1 MLAPRLAI
9 DLSGNAVRVVIGSLG
24 GPMWAASAELPT
36 GSATHGTV
44 TNSAEV
50 AKVLKQVL
58 AGAELKESRALIV
71 ANDSLAS
78 FRVLSFPR
86 DTSEPKIDAAVRAQL
101 PMDGSR
107 MGVQRYELTH
117 NGSDRTVFAVAFDRS
132 RVQAISEAVK
142 LAGLDPTV
150 VELKSLCLAR
160 VAPASECVV
169 LDLSVEPA
177 EAFLIS
183 GDVPR
188 LWHTFSVPNDGS
200 QAAAVATGIK
210 SVLNFHRR
218 QATGKGLASNLPVYI
233 TDQPKVRRFGP
244 AVSHLLGHSV
254 GAMPLLPRVPP
265 EVQDGTYLACLG
277 LLMRR
282 R

>member
-1 MLAPRLAI
+1 MPASRLAI
-9 DLSGNAVRVVIGSLG
+9 DLSGNAVRVVIGNPG
-24 GPMWAASAELPT
+24 GRMWA
-36 GSATHGTV
+36 GSAALPAGSSSNGTV
-44 TNSAEV
+44 TNGAEV

-58 AGAELKESRALIV
+58 AGAEFKENHALIV

-86 DTSEPKIDAAVRAQL
+86 DTIESKIDAAVRAQL

-132 RVQAISEAVK
+132 RVHAVGEAVR

-160 VAPASECVV
+160 VAPTSECMVV
-169 LDLSVEPA
+169 DLSVEPA
-177 EAFLIS
+177 EAYLIS

-188 LWHTFSVPNDGS
+188 LWHTFRVPNDRS
-200 QAAAVATGIK
+200 EATSIAAGIR

-218 QATGKGLASNLPVYI
+218 QANGTGLVLDLPVYF
-233 TDQPKVRRFGP
+233 TDQAIAQRIGP
-244 AVSHLLGHSV
+244 AVSDLLGHSV
-254 GAMPLLPRVPP
+254 SVMPHLPRVPP
-265 EVQDGTYLACLG
+265 EVQDGAYLACLG

>member
-1 MLAPRLAI
+1 MVAPRLAI
-9 DLSGNAVRVVIGSLG
+9 DLSGDAVRVVIGSPG
-24 GPMWAASAELPT
+24 GRMWAASAALPT
-36 GSATHGTV
+36 GSSSHGTV
-44 TNSAEV
+44 TNGAEV

-58 AGAELKESRALIV
+58 AGAEFKESHAMIV

-117 NGSDRTVFAVAFDRS
+117 NGSDRTVLAVAFDRA
-132 RVQAISEAVK
+132 RVQAVGEAVR

-160 VAPASECVV
+160 VAPAAECVV
-169 LDLSVEPA
+169 VDVSVDPA
-177 EAFLIS
+177 EAYLIS

-188 LWHTFSVPNDGS
+188 LWHTFGVPNDES
-200 QAAAVATGIK
+200 EAASVATGIR

-218 QATGKGLASNLPVYI
+218 QANAKGLVSDLPVYF
-233 TDQPKVRRFGP
+233 TDQVSVQRIGP
-244 AVSHLLGHSV
+244 AVSALLGHSV
-254 GAMPLLPRVPP
+254 SVTPPLPRVPP
-265 EVQDGTYLACLG
+265 EVQDGPYLACLG

>member
-9 DLSGNAVRVVIGSLG
+9 DLSGNAVRVVIGSPG
-24 GPMWAASAELPT
+24 GPMWAASADLPT
-36 GSATHGTV
+36 GSSSHGTV
-44 TNSAEV
+44 TNGPEV

-58 AGAELKESRALIV
+58 AGAELKESHALIV

-117 NGSDRTVFAVAFDRS
+117 NGNDRTVFAVAFDRS
-132 RVQAISEAVK
+132 RVHAIGEAVR
-142 LAGLDPTV
+142 LAGLDPIV

-160 VAPASECVV
+160 VAPASDCVV
-169 LDLSVEPA
+169 VDLSVEPA
-177 EAFLIS
+177 EAYLIS
-183 GDVPR
+183 GDIPR
-188 LWHTFSVPNDGS
+188 LWHTFWVPTDGS
-200 QAAAVATGIK
+200 EAATVATGIR
-210 SVLNFHRR
+210 SLVNFQRR
-218 QATGKGLASNLPVYI
+218 QANGRGLVSALPVYF
-233 TDQPKVRRFGP
+233 TDQASVQRIGP
-244 AVSHLLGHSV
+244 AVSDLLGNSV
-254 GAMPLLPRVPP
+254 SVTPQLPRVPP
-265 EVQDGTYLACLG
+265 EVQDGPYLACLG

>member
-1 MLAPRLAI
+1 
-9 DLSGNAVRVVIGSLG
+9 
-24 GPMWAASAELPT
+24 MWAASAALPT
-36 GSATHGTV
+36 GSSSHGTV
-44 TNSAEV
+44 TNGAEV

-58 AGAELKESRALIV
+58 AGAEFKESHALIV
-71 ANDSLAS
+71 ANDALAS

-132 RVQAISEAVK
+132 RVHAIGEAVR

-160 VAPASECVV
+160 VAPASDCVV
-169 LDLSVEPA
+169 VDLSVEPA
-177 EAFLIS
+177 EAYLIS
-183 GDVPR
+183 GDIPR
-188 LWHTFSVPNDGS
+188 LWHTFWVPNDGS
-200 QAAAVATGIK
+200 EAAAVATGIR
-210 SVLNFHRR
+210 SVLNFQRR
-218 QATGKGLASNLPVYI
+218 QANGRGLVATLPVYF
-233 TDQPKVRRFGP
+233 TDQASVQRIGP
-244 AVSHLLGHSV
+244 AVSDLLGHSV
-254 GAMPLLPRVPP
+254 SVTPHLPRVPP
-265 EVQDGTYLACLG
+265 EVQEGPYLACLG